1 VAMTRTGKKVMN
13 VPPGV
18 EAAVCRFATGDMVA
32 TLGENRKL
40 LIFPLAA
47 VPELARG
54 RGVILQRYRD
64 GKLNDACVFDRKE
77 GLRDSNG
84 RVFPAAELKEY
95 FGERGHAGRIV
106 PRGFAKSNRF
116 G

>member
-1 VAMTRTGKKVMN
+1 
-13 VPPGV
+13 
-18 EAAVCRFATGDMVA
+18 
-32 TLGENRKL
+32 
-40 LIFPLAA
+40 
-47 VPELARG
+47 
-54 RGVILQRYRD
+54 
-64 GKLNDACVFDRKE
+64 VFDRRE